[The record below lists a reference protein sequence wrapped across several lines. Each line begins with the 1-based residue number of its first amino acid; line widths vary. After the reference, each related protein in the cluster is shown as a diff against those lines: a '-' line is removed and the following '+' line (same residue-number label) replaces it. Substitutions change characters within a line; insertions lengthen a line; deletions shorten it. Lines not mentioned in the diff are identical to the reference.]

1 MLFRLG
7 RIKGGGPVGPGLF
20 FVIPCMDDITVMDLR
35 TLTVDIPPQEIMTKD
50 TVTVCVDAVVY
61 YKVVDPLMAVNNVA
75 NVDQSTKL
83 LASTTLRTILGSK
96 SLAQL
101 LADRV
106 PIAEELMVLLDK
118 GTDPW
123 GIKVRHHCIAIVR
136 IFISL

>member
-1 MLFRLG
+1 MFRLG

-75 NVDQSTKL
+75 NVDHSTKL

-123 GIKVRHHCIAIVR
+123 GIKVRHR
-136 IFISL
+136 

>member
-1 MLFRLG
+1 MFRLG

-61 YKVVDPLMAVNNVA
+61 YKVVDPMMAVNNVA
-75 NVDQSTKL
+75 NVDQSTRL

-96 SLAQL
+96 SLAEL
-101 LADRV
+101 LTERV
-106 PIAEELMVLLDK
+106 AIAEELMVLLDK

-123 GIKVRHHCIAIVR
+123 GIKVRHHFLVIEEY
-136 IFISL
+136 SLV